1 MTRPAFPFYASD
13 ISVLARSLHSQISDL
28 GRLPGHLE
36 MLNILARAA
45 GSRNF
50 QHFRAQ
56 VVAEKRLMSPVEN
69 LKPVDYVQLQRLKR
83 YFDVNGRLLRWPTKF
98 SHQDPCLWVLWS
110 KLPTRK
116 TLSEREIND
125 VLLENH
131 RFEDPALLRREL
143 KERKM
148 VTRTLDGR
156 EYRRLE
162 RRPTPEALALIRLLS
177 GAASE

>member
-1 MTRPAFPFYASD
+1 MTRPVFPFYAND
-13 ISVLARSLHSQISDL
+13 ISALARSLNSQMSEL
-28 GRLPGHLE
+28 GHLPGHLE

-56 VVAEKRLMSPVEN
+56 VIAERRLMSPLEET
-69 LKPVDYVQLQRLKR
+69 KPDYTQLQRLRR
-83 YFDVNGRLLRWPTKF
+83 YFDINGRLLRWPTKF
-98 SHQDPCLWVLWS
+98 SDQEPCLWVLWS
-110 KLPTRK
+110 KLPSRK
-116 TLSEREIND
+116 TLSEGEINT

-162 RRPTPEALALIRLLS
+162 RRPTAEALALIRLFGDS
-177 GAASE
+177 VS

>member
-1 MTRPAFPFYASD
+1 MSE
-13 ISVLARSLHSQISDL
+13 L
-28 GRLPGHLE
+28 GHLPGHLE

-56 VVAEKRLMSPVEN
+56 VVAEKRLMSPLEQAE
-69 LKPVDYVQLQRLKR
+69 PVDYTRLQRLRR
-83 YFDVNGRLLRWPTKF
+83 YFDINGRLLRWPTKF
-98 SHQDPCLWVLWS
+98 SDQEPCLWVLWS
-110 KLPTRK
+110 KLPSRK
-116 TLSEREIND
+116 TLSEGEMNA
-125 VLLENH
+125 LLLDHH

-162 RRPTPEALALIRLLS
+162 RRPAVEALALIRLLGDS
-177 GAASE
+177 VS